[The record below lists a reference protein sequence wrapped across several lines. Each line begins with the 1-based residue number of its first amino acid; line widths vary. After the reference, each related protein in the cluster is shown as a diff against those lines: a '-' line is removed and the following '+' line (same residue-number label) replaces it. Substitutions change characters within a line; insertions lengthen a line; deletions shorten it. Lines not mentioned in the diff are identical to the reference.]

1 MADRSLAQ
9 CTTSRL
15 LPSAFQL
22 RRIMKKL
29 EKSKLQSN
37 KTIQISGSKSISNR
51 LLILESLFEN
61 IKIDNLS
68 NSQDTQL
75 LKKAL
80 SEKTEAVDIHHAGTA
95 MRFLTSYYSIQE
107 GKTTI
112 LTGSKRMKERP
123 IKNLV
128 TALQNLGV
136 EIEYLENEGFP
147 PLKIKGRKITET
159 RVNVPANISS
169 QFITSLLLIAGKLE
183 KGLEINLVGEITS
196 RSYIEMTL
204 DILTKFGI
212 KASFIGNTI
221 KVEPFTDHQSSI
233 IHYEVESDWSSASY
247 FYSFA
252 ALGRKTIRLKSFYRE
267 STQGDS
273 AIAKIYEEFFGIKT
287 LFTDEEYTITLQP
300 VEGFTFPEKIILDM
314 NDCPDI
320 AQTLCVTAAALKIP
334 FEISGLGTLR
344 VKETDR
350 LLALYNELQKLGTE
364 TEITDS
370 TIRSVRFDEP
380 QENISIKTYQDHRMA
395 MSFAPFCLVK
405 ELTIEDENVV
415 EKSYPMFWE
424 DLEKILISNITEIN
438 VNTK

>member
-1 MADRSLAQ
+1 
-9 CTTSRL
+9 
-15 LPSAFQL
+15 
-22 RRIMKKL
+22 MKKL
-29 EKSKLQSN
+29 KKSELKANQ
-37 KTIQISGSKSISNR
+37 TIQISGSKSISNR
-51 LLILESLFEN
+51 LLILESLFSN
-61 IKIDNLS
+61 IQIGNLS

-80 SEKTEAVDIHHAGTA
+80 SENTETVDIHHAGTA

-107 GKTTI
+107 GKTTV

-128 TALQNLGV
+128 TALQKLGV
-136 EIEYLENEGFP
+136 EIEYLENDGFP
-147 PLKIKGRKITET
+147 PLKITGRKITEKS
-159 RVNVPANISS
+159 VDVPANISS

-183 KGLEINLVGEITS
+183 NGLEINLVGEVTS

-212 KASFIGNTI
+212 KSSFTGNTI
-221 KVEPFTDHQSSI
+221 TVEPFVDQESSVLT
-233 IHYEVESDWSSASY
+233 YEVESDWSSASY
-247 FYSFA
+247 FYSLA
-252 ALGRKTIRLKSFYRE
+252 ALGREILHLKSFYKA

-273 AIAKIYEEFFGIKT
+273 AIAQIYETFFGI
-287 LFTDEEYTITLQP
+287 ITAYVEDQHALALQP
-300 VEGFTFPEKIILDM
+300 VENFPFPEKIILDM
-314 NDCPDI
+314 NNCPDI

-370 TIRSVRFDEP
+370 SIKSVSFSKP
-380 QENISIKTYQDHRMA
+380 QESISVKTYQDHRMA
-395 MSFAPFCLVK
+395 MSFAPFCLIK
-405 ELTIEDENVV
+405 ELNIEDEDVV

-424 DLEKILISNITEIN
+424 DLEKILISNG
-438 VNTK
+438 

>member
-1 MADRSLAQ
+1 M
-9 CTTSRL
+9 
-15 LPSAFQL
+15 
-22 RRIMKKL
+22 KL
-29 EKSKLQSN
+29 EKSKLTGN

-51 LLILESLFEN
+51 LLILESLFKN
-61 IKIDNLS
+61 IKIGNLS

-80 SEKTEAVDIHHAGTA
+80 SEDSEIVDIHHAGTA
-95 MRFLTSYYSIQE
+95 MRFLTSYYSIQD

-136 EIEYLENEGFP
+136 EIKYMENEGFP

-159 RVNVPANISS
+159 KVDVPANISS

-183 KGLEINLVGEITS
+183 NGLEINLVGEVTS

-204 DILTKFGI
+204 SILTKFGI
-212 KASFIGNTI
+212 KNSFVRNTI
-221 KVEPFTDHQSSI
+221 KVEHYNENDDSSTVN
-233 IHYEVESDWSSASY
+233 YEVESDWSSASY

-252 ALGRKTIRLKSFYRE
+252 ALGREIIHLKSFDKE

-273 AIAKIYEEFFGIKT
+273 AIAKIYDEFFGIKT
-287 LFTDEEYTITLQP
+287 IFTEEEHKLTLQP
-300 VEGFTFPEKIILDM
+300 DPNFQFPEKIVLDM
-314 NDCPDI
+314 NNCPDI

-334 FEISGLGTLR
+334 FDISGLGTLR

-350 LLALYNELQKLGTE
+350 LLALHNELKKLGTE
-364 TEITDS
+364 TEFTDL
-370 TIRSVRFDEP
+370 TIKSINFSDLE
-380 QENISIKTYQDHRMA
+380 ENISIATYQDHRMA
-395 MSFAPFCLVK
+395 MSFAPFCLIK
-405 ELTIEDENVV
+405 ELNIEEEDVV
-415 EKSYPMFWE
+415 EKSYPMFWK
-424 DLEKILISNITEIN
+424 DLENLLIKE
-438 VNTK
+438 

>member
-1 MADRSLAQ
+1 M
-9 CTTSRL
+9 
-15 LPSAFQL
+15 
-22 RRIMKKL
+22 KL
-29 EKSKLQSN
+29 EKSELKEN

-51 LLILESLFEN
+51 LLILESLFSN
-61 IKIDNLS
+61 IKIGNLS

-80 SEKTEAVDIHHAGTA
+80 SQETEIVDIHHAGTA
-95 MRFLTSYYSIQE
+95 MRFLTSYYSIQD

-112 LTGSKRMKERP
+112 LTGSGRMKERP

-147 PLKIKGRKITET
+147 PLKIIGRKITET
-159 RVNVPANISS
+159 KVDVPANISS

-183 KGLEINLVGEITS
+183 NGLEINLIGEVTS

-212 KASFIGNTI
+212 KNSFVGNTI
-221 KVEPFTDHQSSI
+221 KVESNIKHQLPTI
-233 IHYEVESDWSSASY
+233 NYEVESDWSSASY

-252 ALGRKTIRLKSFYRE
+252 ALGRETIHLKSFYKQ

-273 AIAKIYEEFFGIKT
+273 AIADIYETFFGIKT
-287 LFTDEEYTITLQP
+287 IFTEDEHKLTLQP
-300 VEGFTFPEKIILDM
+300 IENFQFPEKIILDM
-314 NDCPDI
+314 NNCPDI

-334 FEISGLGTLR
+334 FDISGLGTLR

-350 LLALYNELQKLGTE
+350 ILALYNELQKLGTE
-364 TEITDS
+364 TKITDLTIKS
-370 TIRSVRFDEP
+370 TSFNEA
-380 QENISIKTYQDHRMA
+380 QEHISIKTYQDHRMA
-395 MSFAPFCLVK
+395 MSFAPFCLFK
-405 ELTIEDENVV
+405 ELNIEDENVV

-424 DLEKILISNITEIN
+424 DLSKLLEK
-438 VNTK
+438 

>member
-1 MADRSLAQ
+1 M
-9 CTTSRL
+9 
-15 LPSAFQL
+15 
-22 RRIMKKL
+22 KL
-29 EKSKLQSN
+29 EKSQLKENQ
-37 KTIQISGSKSISNR
+37 TIQISGSKSISNR
-51 LLILESLFEN
+51 LLILENLFNN
-61 IKIDNLS
+61 IKIGNLS

-80 SEKTEAVDIHHAGTA
+80 EENTEVVDIHHAGTA

-136 EIEYLENEGFP
+136 EIEYIENEGFP
-147 PLKIKGRKITET
+147 PLKIEGRKITET
-159 RVNVPANISS
+159 KVDVPANISS
-169 QFITSLLLIAGKLE
+169 QFITSLLLIAGKLQN
-183 KGLEINLVGEITS
+183 GLEINLVGEITS

-204 DILTKFGI
+204 NILTKFGI
-212 KASFIGNTI
+212 KNSFIGNTI
-221 KVEPFTDHQSSI
+221 KVEATNHQLSTIS
-233 IHYEVESDWSSASY
+233 YEVESDWSSASY

-252 ALGRKTIRLKSFYRE
+252 ALGRETIHLKSFYKK

-273 AIAKIYEEFFGIKT
+273 AIAEIYEKFFGIKT
-287 LFTDEEYTITLQP
+287 TFTENEHKLTLQP
-300 VEGFTFPEKIILDM
+300 IENFQFPEKIMLDM
-314 NDCPDI
+314 NNCPDI

-350 LLALYNELQKLGTE
+350 LLALHNELKKLGAE
-364 TEITDS
+364 TEFTDL
-370 TIRSVRFDEP
+370 TIASISFNEP
-380 QENISIKTYQDHRMA
+380 EDNISIKTYQDHRMA
-395 MSFAPFCLVK
+395 MAFAPFCLIK
-405 ELTIEDENVV
+405 ELNIEEEDVV

-424 DLEKILISNITEIN
+424 DLKLILTEN
-438 VNTK
+438 S

>member
-1 MADRSLAQ
+1 
-9 CTTSRL
+9 
-15 LPSAFQL
+15 
-22 RRIMKKL
+22 MKKL
-29 EKSKLQSN
+29 EKSKLIGN

-51 LLILESLFEN
+51 LLILESLFAA
-61 IKIDNLS
+61 IKIGNLS

-80 SEKTEAVDIHHAGTA
+80 SEETEIVDIHHAGTA
-95 MRFLTSYYSIQE
+95 MRFLTSYYSIQD

-112 LTGSKRMKERP
+112 LTGSGRMKERP

-147 PLKIKGRKITET
+147 PLKIIGRKITET
-159 RVNVPANISS
+159 KVDVPANISS

-183 KGLEINLVGEITS
+183 NGLEINLVGEVTS

-204 DILTKFGI
+204 NILTKFGI
-212 KASFIGNTI
+212 KNSFRGNTI
-221 KVEPFTDHQSSI
+221 KVESFIDNHSSVI
-233 IHYEVESDWSSASY
+233 NYEVESDWSSASY
-247 FYSFA
+247 FYSFV
-252 ALGRKTIRLKSFYRE
+252 ALGSETIHLKSFYKE

-273 AIAKIYEEFFGIKT
+273 AIADIYEKFFGIKT
-287 LFTDEEYTITLQP
+287 TFAEDEHKLALQP
-300 VEGFTFPEKIILDM
+300 IENFIFPEKIILDM
-314 NDCPDI
+314 NNCPDI

-364 TEITDS
+364 TEITDV
-370 TIRSVRFDEP
+370 TIKSISFKDPE
-380 QENISIKTYQDHRMA
+380 ENISIKTYQDHRMA
-395 MSFAPFCLVK
+395 MSFAPYCLIK
-405 ELTIEDENVV
+405 NLNIEDENVV

-424 DLEKILISNITEIN
+424 DLNTILEN
-438 VNTK
+438 

>member
-1 MADRSLAQ
+1 
-9 CTTSRL
+9 
-15 LPSAFQL
+15 
-22 RRIMKKL
+22 MKKL
-29 EKSKLQSN
+29 EKSKLIEN

-61 IKIDNLS
+61 IKIGNLS

-80 SEKTEAVDIHHAGTA
+80 SEATEIVDIHHAGTA
-95 MRFLTSYYSIQE
+95 MRFLTSYYSIAE

-112 LTGSKRMKERP
+112 LTGSGRMKERP

-147 PLKIKGRKITET
+147 PLKITGRKITQT
-159 RVNVPANISS
+159 KVDLPANISS

-183 KGLEINLVGEITS
+183 HGLEIHLVGTVTS

-212 KASFIGNTI
+212 KNSFTGNTI
-221 KVEPFTDHQSSI
+221 KVEKFEVYAQSPVLN
-233 IHYEVESDWSSASY
+233 YEVESDWSSASY

-252 ALGRKTIRLKSFYRE
+252 ALGRKVIHLKSFYKE

-273 AIAKIYEEFFGIKT
+273 AIAKIYEDFFGIKT
-287 LFTDEEYTITLQP
+287 IFTESEHKVTLQP
-300 VEGFTFPEKIILDM
+300 DPNFEFPEKIVLDM
-314 NDCPDI
+314 NNCPDI
-320 AQTLCVTAAALKIP
+320 AQTLCVTAAALKVP

-350 LLALYNELQKLGTE
+350 LLALYNELKKLGTE

-370 TIRSVRFDEP
+370 TIQSIQFNEP
-380 QENISIKTYQDHRMA
+380 EENISIKTYQDHRMA
-395 MSFAPFCLVK
+395 MSFAPFCLIK
-405 ELTIEDENVV
+405 ELNIEDENVV

-424 DLEKILISNITEIN
+424 DLLKILNKE
-438 VNTK
+438 

>member
-1 MADRSLAQ
+1 
-9 CTTSRL
+9 
-15 LPSAFQL
+15 
-22 RRIMKKL
+22 MKTL
-29 EKSKLQSN
+29 EKSKLTGN

-51 LLILESLFEN
+51 LLILESLFKN
-61 IKIDNLS
+61 IKIGNLS

-80 SEKTEAVDIHHAGTA
+80 SEDTEIVDIHHAGTA
-95 MRFLTSYYSIQE
+95 MRFLTSYYSIME

-136 EIEYLENEGFP
+136 VIEYLENEGFP
-147 PLKIKGRKITET
+147 PLKITGRKITQT
-159 RVNVPANISS
+159 TVDVPSNISS

-183 KGLEINLVGEITS
+183 NGLEINLVGEVTS

-212 KASFIGNTI
+212 KNSFTGNTI
-221 KVEPFTDHQSSI
+221 KVEPFTHNHSSI
-233 IHYEVESDWSSASY
+233 IDYEVESDWSSASY

-252 ALGRKTIRLKSFYRE
+252 ALGRETIHLKSFYKE

-273 AIAKIYEEFFGIKT
+273 AIAKIYEDFFGIKT
-287 LFTDEEYTITLQP
+287 IFTEEEHKLSLIPQP
-300 VEGFTFPEKIILDM
+300 NFQFPEKIVLDM
-314 NDCPDI
+314 NNCPDI

-350 LLALYNELQKLGTE
+350 LQALYNELEKLGTE
-364 TEITDS
+364 TEITDL
-370 TIRSVRFDEP
+370 TIQSVSFNEP
-380 QENISIKTYQDHRMA
+380 EKNISIKTYQDHRMA
-395 MSFAPFCLVK
+395 MSFAPFCLIK
-405 ELTIEDENVV
+405 ELNIEDEDVV
-415 EKSYPMFWE
+415 EKSYPDFWK
-424 DLEKILISNITEIN
+424 DLDSLLET
-438 VNTK
+438 